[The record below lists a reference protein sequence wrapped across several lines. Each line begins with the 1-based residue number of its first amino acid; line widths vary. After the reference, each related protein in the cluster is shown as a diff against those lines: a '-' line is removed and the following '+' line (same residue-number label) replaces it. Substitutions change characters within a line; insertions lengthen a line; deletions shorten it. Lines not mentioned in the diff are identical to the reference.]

1 MGRYTS
7 WKNPT
12 GGCSNF
18 KKLVK
23 RNEPDS
29 LNTLVDG
36 FLTLEETG
44 QIPKSQHSLILENI
58 ALRIS

>member
-29 LNTLVDG
+29 LNTLVYG

-44 QIPKSQHSLILENI
+44 QIPKNHS
-58 ALRIS
+58 